1 MKPEAQRIAIAEA
14 CGWRGQPVKQAWQ
27 HKSGFPKYWRSIP
40 IDNSEAFD
48 FFSASRVSRV
58 LLNPQN
64 KPVFRKV
71 CCGVLNNR
79 DSYSMIPIIQHFENA
94 DQDKPWPVIEQ
105 SLEHFVEHLPDY
117 LNDLNAMHEAEKMLS
132 WADEGALTSERI
144 RYLMNLEAVISGPMD
159 RFGYRPNR
167 TRSVP
172 FAKAAQRA
180 EAFLRTLGKWEDAQ

>member
-1 MKPEAQRIAIAEA
+1 MNKEEQKIAIAEA

-40 IDNSEAFD
+40 IDNSETFD
-48 FFSASRVSRV
+48 FFSASRVARV
-58 LLNPQN
+58 LLNPEN

-71 CCGVLNNR
+71 YCGVLNNR

-117 LNDLNAMHEAEKMLS
+117 LGDLNAMHEAEKVL
-132 WADEGALTSERI
+132 ACTDEGPKTSERR
-144 RYLMNLEAVISGPMD
+144 RYLMILEAVIAGPPD

-167 TRSVP
+167 QLSTP
-172 FAKAAQRA
+172 FATAAQRA
-180 EAFLRTLGKWEDAQ
+180 EAFLRTIGKWKE